1 MQINLFNRKKL
12 VILEQEVKA
21 LRALQQQYVS
31 QAIVNAGTQFINDSI
46 AKFPDWNVSELTN
59 KYVTSDHV
67 YSVVNKI
74 AETSSLIPFYSYVKK
89 EDKSLKKYKSLTNR
103 QFYTSKGLLDARLVQ
118 VKALEEA
125 PEDDPL
131 NTLLDEPNPY
141 TNKAEFFLAAYA
153 YYLLNGE
160 CFIWKEILGDGNNK
174 GKVKYLHIWEP
185 ENVVMHVTRTFP
197 QTITGFSY
205 VIGGKTIVGPV
216 PVTDVI
222 HWKKFNPMGCS
233 WNGDNLRG
241 LSPLKALTN
250 TLTELE
256 EADKRTLSQVK
267 NGGLPGIVYDE
278 HPEAA
283 TLNQD
288 VFDAQKKAFYDFVT
302 DSENTGAPFFVGT
315 KKGYV
320 ATGLK
325 MADMELLELGKV
337 NFKRVC
343 NVYKISDI
351 LFNSDVAATES
362 NVNEMIKQMYTNA
375 CLPMIYSLRDALT
388 KELAADFARFV
399 DVDISNITELQDDLK
414 AWADTMAALPITL
427 TGNEIREV
435 MHYERIE
442 DENMDKPLVKQGYSF
457 LEDVGVADINP
468 DDLPLPAA

>member
-1 MQINLFNRKKL
+1 MQIILFNRKKL
-12 VILEQEVKA
+12 AVLEQEVKA
-21 LRALQQQYVS
+21 LRAMSQQYVS

-46 AKFPDWNVSELTN
+46 TKFPDWKIAELTN

-89 EDKSLKKYKSLTNR
+89 DEKSLKKYKSLTNR
-103 QFYTSKGLLDARLVQ
+103 QFYTSKGLLYARLMQ

-160 CFIWKEILGDGNNK
+160 CFIWKEKLGDGANG
-174 GKVKYLHIWEP
+174 GKIKYLHIWEP
-185 ENVVMHVTRTFP
+185 ENVVMHVTRKFP

-205 VIGGKTIVGPV
+205 VVAGKTIVGPV
-216 PVTDVI
+216 KVEDMI
-222 HWKKFNPMGCS
+222 HWKKFNPQSCN

-250 TLTELE
+250 TLTRLD
-256 EADKRTLSQVK
+256 EADKRSVSQLK
-267 NGGLPGIVYDE
+267 NGGVPGIVYDE
-278 HPEAA
+278 GIGANEIGQPE
-283 TLNQD
+283 
-288 VFDAQKKAFYDFVT
+288 FDAQKKAFYDFVT
-302 DSENTGAPFFVGT
+302 NDANTGAPFFVGS
-315 KKGYV
+315 KKGYI
-320 ATGLK
+320 ATGLRL
-325 MADMELLELGKV
+325 ADMELMALSKV
-337 NFKRVC
+337 DFKRVC

-362 NVNEMIKQMYTNA
+362 NVKEMIKQMYTNA

-388 KELAADFARFV
+388 KELAADFGRFV

-414 AWADTMAALPITL
+414 EMADILAALPITP
-427 TGNEIREV
+427 TGNEMRELFK
-435 MHYERIE
+435 YERIE
-442 DENMDKPLVKQGYSF
+442 DPNMDKPLVKQGYSF
-457 LEDVGVADINP
+457 LEDIGVADINP
-468 DDLPLPAA
+468 NDLPLPAA